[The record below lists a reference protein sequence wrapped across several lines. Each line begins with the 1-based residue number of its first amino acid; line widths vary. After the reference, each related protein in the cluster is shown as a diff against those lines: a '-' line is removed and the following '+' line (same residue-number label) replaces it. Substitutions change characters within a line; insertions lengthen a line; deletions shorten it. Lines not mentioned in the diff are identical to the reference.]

1 MLEADDAQAK
11 VLQNSLVRTVEPLR
25 QALTSHELYER
36 LDVLSRVCVFMESHV
51 FAVWDFMTLV
61 KTLQQRL
68 TCVSTPWQPPPDPL
82 SARLINEIV
91 LGEESDECG
100 DGRYASHFELYLE
113 AMAEVGANTAPIRR
127 FLNGLTDG
135 RPVALAIAGSEVPT
149 STKAFVINTLATAEG
164 ATHEVAASFLLGRED
179 VIPEMFERMLGAI
192 DGIPAPTLR
201 WYLQRHIEVDGGEHG
216 PMGFRLLRRLCGNDP
231 ERWNEAERSARRA
244 LTARRALWD
253 GVCGAMDV
261 SVTVPSTAPA
271 FLPADDR
278 MTG

>member
-1 MLEADDAQAK
+1 MFEADDAQAK
-11 VLQNSLVRTVEPLR
+11 VLQNSLVRAVQPLR
-25 QALTSHELYER
+25 WALTSHELYGR

-68 TCVSTPWQPPPDPL
+68 TCVATPWHPPSDPV

-100 DGRYASHFELYLE
+100 EGRYGSHFELYLE
-113 AMAEVGANTAPIRR
+113 AMAEVGANTEPIRR
-127 FLNGLTDG
+127 FLNGLNDG

-164 ATHEVAASFLLGRED
+164 STHEVAASFLLGREA
-179 VIPEMFERMLGAI
+179 VIPEMFEKMLGAI
-192 DGIPAPTLR
+192 DGIKAPTLR
-201 WYLQRHIEVDGGEHG
+201 WYLERHIEVDGGQHA
-216 PMGFRLLRRLCGNDP
+216 PMGFRLLRRLCGSDGV
-231 ERWNEAERSARRA
+231 RWDQAERSARRA

-253 GVCGAMDV
+253 GVCRAMEG
-261 SVTVPSTAPA
+261 STAVSGPRHQPA
-271 FLPADDR
+271 IDDR